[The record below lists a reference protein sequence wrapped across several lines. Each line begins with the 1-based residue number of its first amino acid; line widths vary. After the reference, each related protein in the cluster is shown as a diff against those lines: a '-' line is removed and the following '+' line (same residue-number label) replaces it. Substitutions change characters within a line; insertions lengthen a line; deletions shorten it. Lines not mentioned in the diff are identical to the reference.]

1 VEIFLPIADQPAN
14 VLVLLALGVA
24 VGFLG
29 AMFGVGGGFL
39 MTPFLVFLGIGPG
52 VAVASSANYMAASSF
67 SGALSYWRR
76 RMVDLKLCAAL
87 FAGGILGTFS
97 GVWLFTKLRALG
109 QLDLLINVSYLI
121 LLTAVGGFML
131 TESLLFIWRRHY
143 HGGHV
148 TRRRPGAH
156 TWIHGLPLKMRFNRS
171 KLYVSVIPVCAI
183 GYIMGALGA
192 MLGFG
197 GGFLL
202 VPMLIYLL
210 RAPTTT
216 VIGTSNVLTM
226 ATMVVATIS
235 HAATSHLVDGML
247 ALILMIGGVTGAQ
260 FGARAAQRIP
270 AERLRFLLGLLVLAV
285 GIRFA
290 FEVLARPENLFS
302 VRPASE
308 AVL

>member
-1 VEIFLPIADQPAN
+1 MEVFLPIADQPAN

-39 MTPFLVFLGIGPG
+39 MTPLLVFLGIGPG

-76 RMVDLKLCAAL
+76 RMVDLKLSSTL
-87 FAGGILGTFS
+87 FAGGIVGTFS

-109 QLDLLINVSYLI
+109 QLDLLISISYLV
-121 LLTAVGGFML
+121 LLTAVGGLML
-131 TESLLFIWRRHY
+131 TEGLITMWRRRA
-143 HGGHV
+143 GCL
-148 TRRRPGAH
+148 RRTPPFRCPYVV
-156 TWIHGLPLKMRFNRS
+156 HGLPFKIRFNRS
-171 KLYVSVIPVCAI
+171 KIYVSVIPVCVI
-183 GYIMGALGA
+183 GYLMGALGA
-192 MLGFG
+192 IMGFG

-202 VPMLIYLL
+202 VPMLVYVL
-210 RAPTTT
+210 RVPTTT

-235 HAATSHLVDGML
+235 HAATSHLVDGVL
-247 ALILMIGGVTGAQ
+247 ALILMIGGVAGAQ

-285 GIRFA
+285 GVGFA
-290 FEVLARPENLFS
+290 FELLARPDNLFS
-302 VRPASE
+302 IRPAAE
-308 AVL
+308 VVP

>member
-1 VEIFLPIADQPAN
+1 MEIFLPIADQPAN

-39 MTPFLVFLGIGPG
+39 MTPLLVFLGIGPA

-76 RMVDLKLCAAL
+76 RMVDLKLALTL
-87 FAGGILGTFS
+87 FAGGLLGTFS

-109 QLDLLINVSYLI
+109 QLDLLISVSYLV

-131 TESLLFIWRRHY
+131 TEGLLAIWRQRR
-143 HGGHV
+143 GGSV
-148 TRRRPGAH
+148 IRRRPGARS
-156 TWIHGLPLKMRFNRS
+156 WVHGLPFKIRFTQS
-171 KLYVSVIPVCAI
+171 KIYISVIPVCLI
-183 GYIMGALGA
+183 GFLMGALGA
-192 MLGFG
+192 IMGFG

-202 VPMLIYLL
+202 VPMLIYVL
-210 RAPTTT
+210 RVPTTT

-226 ATMVVATIS
+226 ATMVIATIS
-235 HAATSHLVDGML
+235 HAATSHLVDGVL
-247 ALILMIGGVTGAQ
+247 ALFLMIGGVTGAQ

-285 GIRFA
+285 GVRFA
-290 FEVLARPENLFS
+290 VELLARPDNLFS
-302 VRPASE
+302 IRPAVE
-308 AVL
+308 VVP

>member
-1 VEIFLPIADQPAN
+1 MEIFLPIADQPAN

-39 MTPFLVFLGIGPG
+39 MTPLLVFLGIGPG

-76 RMVDLKLCAAL
+76 RMVDPKLALTL
-87 FAGGILGTFS
+87 FAGGIVGTFS

-109 QLDLLINVSYLI
+109 QLDLLISISYLV
-121 LLTAVGGFML
+121 LLTAVGGLML
-131 TESLLFIWRRHY
+131 TEGLITMWRRRR
-143 HGGHV
+143 GASVG
-148 TRRRPGAH
+148 RRRSGAH
-156 TWIHGLPLKMRFNRS
+156 TWVHGLPFKMRFNRS
-171 KLYVSVIPVCAI
+171 KIYVSVIPICVI
-183 GYIMGALGA
+183 GYLMGALGA
-192 MLGFG
+192 IMGFG

-202 VPMLIYLL
+202 VPMLVYFL
-210 RAPTTT
+210 RVPTTT

-235 HAATSHLVDGML
+235 HAATSPLVDGVL

-260 FGARAAQRIP
+260 FGARAGQRIP

-285 GIRFA
+285 GLRFA
-290 FEVLARPENLFS
+290 FELLARPDNLFS
-302 VRPASE
+302 IRPAAE
-308 AVL
+308 VVP

>member
-14 VLVLLALGVA
+14 VLVLLALGVV

-97 GVWLFTKLRALG
+97 GVWLFTRLRALG
-109 QLDLLINVSYLI
+109 QLDLLINVSYLV
-121 LLTAVGGFML
+121 LLTAVGGFMV
-131 TESLLFIWRRHY
+131 TESLLFIWRRH
-143 HGGHV
+143 HGGQI

-171 KLYVSVIPVCAI
+171 KLYVSVIPICVV

-192 MLGFG
+192 ILGFG

-202 VPMLIYLL
+202 VPMLIYIL
-210 RAPTTT
+210 RVPTTT

-235 HAATSHLVDGML
+235 HAATSHLVDGVL
-247 ALILMIGGVTGAQ
+247 ALILMVGGVSGAQ
-260 FGARAAQRIP
+260 FGARATQRIAP
-270 AERLRFLLGLLVLAV
+270 ERLRFLLGLLVLAV
-285 GIRFA
+285 GTRFA
-290 FEVLARPENLFS
+290 FEVLARPESLFS
-302 VRPASE
+302 IRPANE
-308 AVL
+308 APS